1 MRSAFSTLVNS
12 VITVV
17 AVFFIISQFKQP
29 EPLTSE
35 IEFSNASR
43 EFWSKRL
50 QNLVFSVPI
59 ENISDYDYTFPGG
72 GLELEE
78 PEDFGTRSIS
88 YPPVNSRFL
97 AGNQVYHGSLSVAS
111 SRLLDES
118 LNFYEEDVSQVRE
131 YYYSYILPVSEK
143 PHRFRFTHLDLLNF
157 QQASPF
163 QKQSISYTYREDLV
177 VNALITQFKL
187 AHLLLKDTGSDFQ
200 TVAIIP
206 GAIPENLQNRG
217 IAGRRQSIEQVARNI
232 IDAVRQ
238 LKIDYPEAKIRVLVE
253 NAYPADNRFNPDQLV
268 CVELT
273 ECLSLK
279 DEIIRQNRFS
289 GSPID
294 EPEAQVGLIINTA
307 ALFAS
312 WQDKASSAYKN
323 NANTSLALF
332 QLINNLKEELNGNTQ
347 SIHAL
352 KVSYTQQGENP
363 SLESFQLNRPFS
375 RALRAQDAFLQ
386 LRLATFFYNE
396 AMLGNRG
403 QENFISAAFTPAR
416 RFSLLH
422 EFFFPVADSLN
433 LYYDR
438 EGAFEWEQTYS
449 LDLIKHFL
457 IKNTL

>member
-17 AVFFIISQFKQP
+17 VVFFIISQFKQP
-29 EPLTSE
+29 EPTTSE
-35 IEFSNASR
+35 IEFSNAAR
-43 EFWSKRL
+43 EFWSERL

-59 ENISDYDYTFPGG
+59 ENIADYDYTFPGHD
-72 GLELEE
+72 LESEE
-78 PEDFGTRSIS
+78 PEEFGTRTIS

-97 AGNQVYHGSLSVAS
+97 ASNQVYHGSLSVAS

-118 LNFYEEDVSQVRE
+118 LNFYEEDVSQIRE
-131 YYYSYILPVSEK
+131 YYYSYVLPVSEK
-143 PHRFRFTHLDLLNF
+143 PHRFRFTHLDLLSF
-157 QQASPF
+157 QQARPF

-238 LKIDYPEAKIRVLVE
+238 LKVDYPEAKIRVLIE
-253 NAYPADNRFNPDQLV
+253 NSFPADDRFTPGQLI
-268 CVELT
+268 CVDLA

-279 DEIIRQNRFS
+279 DEIIRQNRFA
-289 GSPID
+289 GNPIT
-294 EPEAQVGLIINTA
+294 EPDSQVGLIINTA

-312 WQDKASSAYKN
+312 WQDKASSSYKN
-323 NANTSLALF
+323 NANTPLALF
-332 QLINNLKEELNGNTQ
+332 QFFNNLKEELEGNNQ
-347 SIHAL
+347 SIQAL
-352 KVSYTQQGENP
+352 KVSYAQQGENP
-363 SLESFQLNRPFS
+363 RLESFYLNRPFS
-375 RALRAQDAFLQ
+375 RAMRSQDAFLQ
-386 LRLATFFYNE
+386 LRLATFFFNE

-403 QENFISAAFTPAR
+403 QENFLSADFTPAR
-416 RFSLLH
+416 RFSLIH

-433 LYYDR
+433 LYYDK
-438 EGAFEWEQTYS
+438 EGAGEWEQSYS